1 MTTSPPDLPPDTSA
15 RPLPPGHDTE
25 RPASETL
32 HHTLDYMRSML
43 TELSS
48 IARRQRLDM
57 LAYLIEMASVEA
69 SDALARDSARRKG
82 GRRRPGASD
91 Q

>member
-1 MTTSPPDLPPDTSA
+1 MTANPPDLPPDTRTRPTPSA
-15 RPLPPGHDTE
+15 HDIATPE
-25 RPASETL
+25 ALRD
-32 HHTLDYMRSML
+32 TLDYMRSML
-43 TELSS
+43 TELSG

-69 SDALARDSARRKG
+69 SDALARDGARRKG
-82 GRRRPGASD
+82 GRRRAGASD

>member
-1 MTTSPPDLPPDTSA
+1 MTANPPDLPPDTRTRPTPSA
-15 RPLPPGHDTE
+15 HDIATPE
-25 RPASETL
+25 AARD
-32 HHTLDYMRSML
+32 TLDYMRSML
-43 TELSS
+43 TELSG

-69 SDALARDSARRKG
+69 SDALARDSTRRKG
-82 GRRRPGASD
+82 GRRRAGASD

>member
-1 MTTSPPDLPPDTSA
+1 MAGP
-15 RPLPPGHDTE
+15 
-25 RPASETL
+25 ETL
-32 HHTLDYMRSML
+32 RDTLDYMRSML
-43 TELSS
+43 TELSG

-69 SDALARDSARRKG
+69 SDALARDSVRRKG
-82 GRRRPGASD
+82 GRNRPGASD